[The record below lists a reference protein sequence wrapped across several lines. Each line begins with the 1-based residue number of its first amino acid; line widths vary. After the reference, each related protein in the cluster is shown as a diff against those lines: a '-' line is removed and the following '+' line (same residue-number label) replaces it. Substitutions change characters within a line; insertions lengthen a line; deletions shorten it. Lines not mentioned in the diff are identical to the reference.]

1 MEASVFKKKL
11 SSNGGKKT
19 EALALKNESL
29 KQNESN
35 LVIGTTIAKYIDP

>member
-1 MEASVFKKKL
+1 ME
-11 SSNGGKKT
+11 GEKT